1 MSAEP
6 FPGHPVW
13 GEGEEATPDPPLPP
27 QQAQGQPW
35 GRMLSF
41 AGPQN
46 AVSKLPS
53 CCLRERGVNEA
64 STGPR
69 GTESSSIQRRRGSQ
83 QRPQG
88 PGLPIASPLGATP
101 SLSAPLVT
109 TPGPNRPTE
118 TRSPSPGLPHTT
130 PKGSKTYPHPIQ
142 TQDQTVPPALGSP
155 TAGQV
160 GARV

>member
-6 FPGHPVW
+6 FAGHPVW
-13 GEGEEATPDPPLPP
+13 GEGEEATPDPLLPP

-53 CCLRERGVNEA
+53 CCLRERGINEA
-64 STGPR
+64 SAGPR
-69 GTESSSIQRRRGSQ
+69 GTESSSIQRRRRSQ

-88 PGLPIASPLGATP
+88 PGP
-101 SLSAPLVT
+101 SNCIPTRSHTLLVPLVT

-130 PKGSKTYPHPIQ
+130 PRGSKTYPHPIQ
-142 TQDQTVPPALGSP
+142 TQDKTALPVLGSP